1 MYLPDIDEAAVQ
13 DCNRRVTLEITKG
26 KLAKG
31 FAQTLDILIRIRLK
45 GFGVEY
51 RGGIKTQ
58 ADYVLAAELVVMKYK
73 TTLSHSHA
81 SR

>member
-1 MYLPDIDEAAVQ
+1 MRQLCRIVID
-13 DCNRRVTLEITKG
+13 RVTLEITKG

-51 RGGIKTQ
+51 RGG
-58 ADYVLAAELVVMKYK
+58 
-73 TTLSHSHA
+73 H
-81 SR
+81 